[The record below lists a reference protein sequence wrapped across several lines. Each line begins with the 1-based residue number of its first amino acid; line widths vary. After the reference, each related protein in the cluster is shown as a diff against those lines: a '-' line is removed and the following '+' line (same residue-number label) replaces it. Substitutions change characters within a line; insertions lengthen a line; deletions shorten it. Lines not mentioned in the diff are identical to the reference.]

1 MVSSLPSAKGSS
13 LGLLSLGL
21 PHWVEGL
28 LVRQMGATLLPK
40 KSIDKVL
47 GSRATRV
54 LGKYSEPMV
63 QGEMF

>member
-1 MVSSLPSAKGSS
+1 MSSLPSAKGSS

-21 PHWVEGL
+21 PQWVEGL
-28 LVRQMGATLLPK
+28 LVRQVGATLLPK

-54 LGKYSEPMV
+54 WESTQNHMV
-63 QGEMF
+63 HGEMF